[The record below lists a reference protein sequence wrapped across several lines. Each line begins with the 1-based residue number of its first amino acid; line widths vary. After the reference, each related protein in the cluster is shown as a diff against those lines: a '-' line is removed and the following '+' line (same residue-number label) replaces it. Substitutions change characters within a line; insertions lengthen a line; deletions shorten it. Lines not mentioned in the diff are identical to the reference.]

1 MPRLSRAESQART
14 REQLLVTATQLF
26 LRDGYFATSLEK
38 VADEAGFSKGAV
50 YSNFGGKDELCLAVL
65 DGIHADQALQIGA
78 ALNTKGG
85 LDRRLAA
92 LRRWAERTLGDEGWS
107 SLEIEFASQARRD
120 PGLRG
125 ELARRSVAIRALIA
139 TMIEAHAHDFGIELP
154 LPAADL
160 ATALLSLGVGLGL
173 QRALDPTI
181 PARVFT
187 DVVRALAAP
196 R

>member
-14 REQLLVTATQLF
+14 REQLLATATQLF

-65 DGIHADQALQIGA
+65 DGIHADQALQIGG
-78 ALNTKGG
+78 ALGARGG
-85 LDRRLAA
+85 FDRRLAA

-120 PGLRG
+120 PGLRA

-139 TMIEAHAHDFGIELP
+139 TMIEAHADDFGIELP

-173 QRALDPTI
+173 QRALDPAV

-187 DVVRALAAP
+187 DVVRALAGA